1 MRLALLAT
9 TFLLGLGLPASL
21 PSASAATADDTATL
35 FEGPLY
41 SILLP
46 EGWQHLSSKS
56 GGRALVGDNYQK
68 GTSNLGIIWVP
79 DPDPVSDKTLTT
91 SAIKRFL
98 HILDSPSSTV
108 TQSMEGQWHGRQVS
122 EGVVLTQ
129 GSIKK
134 SPSSSA
140 PPSFIQTAAASSS
153 FTSAKHRPTPPS
165 RKASSAASPPRPN
178 QRYTQESH
186 SCRRVCFKNRERA
199 APPHPSLPQAA
210 SRWPPF

>member
-129 GSIKK
+129 GSIKQV
-134 SPSSSA
+134 PVIISA
-140 PPSFIQTAAASSS
+140 AVLYTDRGRFLLVYLSKAQADPAEQEGIIRS
-153 FTSAKHRPTPPS
+153 FTPKT
-165 RKASSAASPPRPN
+165 
-178 QRYTQESH
+178 
-186 SCRRVCFKNRERA
+186 
-199 APPHPSLPQAA
+199 
-210 SRWPPF
+210 